1 MAVQG
6 FTTSNALTVKQW
18 SEGLEAEVLKKI
30 SYTGFI
36 GKRSDSL
43 CQWKDELATK
53 PGDTVTIGLRMQL
66 DSAPKT
72 STDTVENNEQTL
84 TMYNMSITL
93 DEVVDAVRFKN
104 IIDRQRVTFDMRDEA
119 RAGLADQLANAWD
132 TSFFTQ
138 AAGASYVTEPTFY
151 GHNSIL
157 EPQGISGQ
165 AHWTSAKSAA
175 VADEAVAAD
184 STAVLTLSGI
194 DKLIERAKTL
204 TPAIRPA
211 NIPGFSQPMYV
222 LFVHP
227 YQMTAFRNVASTT
240 GSAVVNLA
248 AMQGGKIDDNPL
260 ISGNAIT
267 YNGVLIVESNRVPQG
282 VNSSTGVEV
291 DNCRRAIFCGAQSL
305 MMGWGRLGG
314 DPRRFRWVEKHF
326 DYDREYGI
334 SSGFLGGIKLAQFN
348 GKPFGSIIHTTYAVA
363 AT

>member
-30 SYTGFI
+30 SYSGFI

-66 DSAPKT
+66 DNAPKT
-72 STDTVENNEQTL
+72 STDAVENNEQAL
-84 TMYNMSITL
+84 TIYNMTITL

-104 IIDRQRVTFDMRDEA
+104 VIDRQRVTFDMRDEA
-119 RAGLADQLANAWD
+119 RAALADQLANAWD
-132 TSFFTQ
+132 VSFFTQ
-138 AAGASYVTEPTFY
+138 AAGARYQTEPTFY
-151 GHNSIL
+151 GHNAIL
-157 EPQGISGQ
+157 DHQQVTGQ
-165 AHWTSAKSAA
+165 DHYINCDAGGTATTDEG
-175 VADEAVAAD
+175 ADQTAD
-184 STAVLTLSGI
+184 ILTLAHV
-194 DKLIERAKTL
+194 DQAIERAKTL
-204 TPAIRPA
+204 SPALRPA

-227 YQMTAFRNVASTT
+227 YQMTQLRAVSTQ
-240 GSAVVNLA
+240 AYNINLA
-248 AMQGGKIDDNPL
+248 ALQGGKIDDNPL
-260 ISGNAIT
+260 ISGNSMT

-282 VNSSTGVEV
+282 VVSSTGLVSAPQ
-291 DNCRRAIFCGAQSL
+291 RRAVFCGAQSL

-348 GKPFGSIIHTTYAVA
+348 SKPFSTIVLTSYAVA
-363 AT
+363 S